1 MLNRRILRVKAF
13 KSIYCYAENRTMS
26 LKDAEALLE
35 LSCEATRDLYLFLLS
50 IVGPLTRE
58 AEERILA
65 AKSKFNPSEEE
76 RNPNMRFVGNRIA
89 AILGADP
96 DFQKIISKKKM
107 SWENYDVLLRNL
119 YESVRDR
126 DYFKKY
132 MSEPEMDAAQ
142 ALKADAQ
149 LWCKIF
155 ETEFEDNSAL
165 EEILEDLSIYWNDDL
180 GYALSWCIKTVRDLG
195 SGANW
200 SLPALY
206 QSDLAGNES
215 YTSDKAFVF
224 GLLRGAYTNFDTFVD
239 SIDSLTQKWTR
250 DRICA
255 TDLAL
260 LVCGMAESRAF
271 PSIPVK
277 IIINEYVEIAKYYST
292 RESSSF
298 VNGLLDKL
306 INTKNN
312 QQ

>member
-1 MLNRRILRVKAF
+1 
-13 KSIYCYAENRTMS
+13 MS
-26 LKDAEALLE
+26 
-35 LSCEATRDLYLFLLS
+35 S
-50 IVGPLTRE
+50 
-58 AEERILA
+58 
-65 AKSKFNPSEEE
+65 
-76 RNPNMRFVGNRIA
+76 
-89 AILGADP
+89 
-96 DFQKIISKKKM
+96 
-107 SWENYDVLLRNL
+107 
-119 YESVRDR
+119 
-126 DYFKKY
+126 
-132 MSEPEMDAAQ
+132 PETGEAQ

-155 ETEFEDNSAL
+155 ENEFEDNSAL
-165 EEILEDLSIYWNDDL
+165 EDILEELSIYWNDDL
-180 GYALSWCIKTVRDLG
+180 GYALSWCIRTLKDLG
-195 SGANW
+195 EGANW

-224 GLLRGAYTNFDTFVD
+224 GLLRGAYVNFDSFVD

-260 LVCGMAESRAF
+260 LVCGMAEAKAF

-292 RESSSF
+292 RESSAF

-306 INTKNN
+306 INNKNN
-312 QQ
+312 Q